1 MNSIRNLPVTQRLIN
16 LAEECTECA
25 QAALKMFRALNGD
38 TPVSQMDAREHLIE
52 EIADVSVCMTALGDM
67 APLSDVGEIIT
78 QKAQRWEQRINAG
91 QDPDARRKLMEAGYG
106 EE

>member
-1 MNSIRNLPVTQRLIN
+1 MNIRDLSVDERTVQLI
-16 LAEECTECA
+16 EECGECI
-25 QAALKMFRALNGD
+25 QAAAKLIRAMHGWS
-38 TPVSQMDAREHLIE
+38 TPIKPIEAREHLIE

-78 QKAQRWEQRINAG
+78 QKAARWEERIN
-91 QDPDARRKLMEAGYG
+91 DPEARRKMMEDAYG

>member
-25 QAALKMFRALNGD
+25 QASLKMFRALNGD

-78 QKAQRWEQRINAG
+78 AKANRWTERIN
-91 QDPDARRKLMEAGYG
+91 DPEARRRLMEAGYD
-106 EE
+106 ETAE